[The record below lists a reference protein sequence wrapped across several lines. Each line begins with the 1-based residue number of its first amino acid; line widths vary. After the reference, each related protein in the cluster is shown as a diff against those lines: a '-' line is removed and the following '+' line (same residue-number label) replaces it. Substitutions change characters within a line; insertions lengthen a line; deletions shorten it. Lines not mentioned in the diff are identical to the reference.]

1 MEENNNVTSKKK
13 TKKVIILLTS
23 IFLVCGICLGGAYA
37 WKTWKANQ
45 TVENSEKDKTPTDN
59 KVPGKIVLDA
69 DGMPEDGSDITET
82 KKAADSKTLRE
93 LLLADGKFAIELTEN
108 VRIDE
113 TLKVYGTKK
122 LVGSKSITMELYAKG
137 FQSVLLVPSGATL
150 IMDGVTVDGN
160 GIANGITVEKKAGFT
175 GLSGKILYPVPYGVI
190 VAGVARITNITID
203 HSMDIG
209 LCAQEGGKI
218 SLEGGKIVDSTQTG
232 IHIQPTAQVNIS
244 NNAVVEGGQYCVR
257 NRGTC
262 VVTGGT
268 LRDASGCLVYSVGDL
283 TIDYKGK
290 NADDR
295 LEWYGA
301 LGEAGIRIGGSST
314 ASIQGLYLHDM
325 KKEGIRAV
333 NHNSVSVKNCVIANT
348 GGYGFDSVNGKEE
361 AVVSDL
367 QILDTKAS
375 AFRTRG
381 TVKVSVT
388 NLTVKN
394 TTGFGIKNE
403 NNLVVAKN
411 VTIENCDKSGIWG
424 SKGSTTEVEGATVIR
439 AKEFGVNNDS
449 AKMNLKNVKITDPG
463 RIGVVSKKES
473 VTELANVT
481 IENSPERGIYNL
493 GGTVTASDITI
504 TSPGQYGVSTAKSS
518 GIAGQVTVTGLTVTG
533 VKEKD
538 ALNCYDSALSITKG
552 KISEVAQYGARVSKG
567 GKLSLTDVEIQ
578 NCKQRGIGSVG
589 GDVTLQ
595 NVSVVSPGEFGV
607 TASKT
612 SEFTGQMTAKNLTV
626 TGVKSNALNC
636 SGSVMSVTTG
646 NIYNID
652 GNGAYV
658 EKGGQLSLTDV
669 KMRDCLKRGIYLRNE
684 QTKAIVTD
692 TRISDT
698 GSSSIFLEAG
708 TTVEA
713 NQVTANTS
721 KSYGVFVKS
730 GTLKGK
736 DLSITGT
743 TQNGLHVAS
752 STEEGKAVVDID
764 GLTVK
769 NAKER
774 GIQNIGGDVTLK
786 NVNLISPKTFG
797 ATTSNTG
804 NYIGKLDITNLTL
817 TDVEGNALNCN
828 GSVLKVAKGTISDI
842 EGNGA
847 YVEKGGQLTLADVEM
862 KNCDKRGIYVKD
874 DGTKATVTGTTIS
887 NTSSSSIFL
896 EPGAAADVKQVTA
909 NNSKSYGVFVKS
921 GTLKA
926 EELIITET
934 VENALHVAG
943 SEEEGKAVANVTG
956 LTIKDIKERGVQNL
970 GGEVTLENVSITNVG
985 TYGATTSKAGG
996 YEGKLDI
1003 KNLTMAG
1010 VQKNSALN
1018 CNESELLVTKGTI
1031 SDVKQNGAYV
1041 EKNGKLTL
1049 KEVEITGCERR
1060 GIYLNATTATL
1071 DNVKISNTLMTNI
1084 YMTGAAVLNGQ
1095 NVVVEMND
1103 LAKRTDEE
1111 KADFYGI
1118 YVNGTK
1124 ANVTIDGELS
1134 SITRNIGDGE
1144 TPEKSAVW
1152 MEQGTLTINGGTYS
1166 GLKAKNGGVIY
1177 NKKANVTINGG
1188 VFKDNVASNR
1198 GGVIYTEKTTT
1209 TINGGEFAGNRA
1221 EGNIGGG
1228 VLGGIGGSTILI
1240 TNGYFH
1246 ENTAASEEEKAYG
1259 GGVIESGG
1267 KVTISGGTFEAN
1279 KAFKGGAIYVDTAG
1293 TLNISGGEFLGNETL
1308 IKENAEGGVIYNRG
1322 NNLSITGGT
1331 FGSEEKG
1338 NIARHRGGVLYIN
1351 SSNCKKALIKD
1362 ATFIGNSAKA
1372 GRGVSAGVLYVN
1384 GAADVTIEN
1393 CKFEKNK
1400 AEFTGTS
1407 NTNTYG
1413 GVMYM
1418 NGGTVT
1424 VTGSSFI
1431 GNEAKSGGAIY
1442 KGGADSSLT
1451 LKDCSFEG
1459 NKGTTSVNDVYN
1471 NEGKVSLAGKV
1482 TAGIGLNKTASIVV
1496 NEALTEGS
1504 AVTVRVINTSSIT
1517 NTGRTVMTFKDD
1529 TVMGNSQKYISL
1541 DSQNTGSYKLSF
1553 AGGKAT
1559 VTKK

>member
-1 MEENNNVTSKKK
+1 MEAK
-13 TKKVIILLTS
+13 TKKVIILLAA
-23 IFLVCGICLGGAYA
+23 IFLLCGVSLGGAYA

-45 TVENSEKDKTPTDN
+45 TVENPEKDKTPADT

-82 KKAADSKTLRE
+82 KKAADIKTLRE
-93 LLLADGKFAIELTEN
+93 LLLEDGKFAIELTEN

-113 TLKVYGTKK
+113 TLKVNGTKK

-137 FQSVLLVPSGATL
+137 FQSVLLVPGGSTL
-150 IMDGVTVDGN
+150 IMDGVTLDGN
-160 GIANGITVEKKAGFT
+160 GIANGVTVEKKAGFT

-190 VAGVARITNITID
+190 VAGTARMKNITID

-218 SLEGGKIVDSTQTG
+218 SLEGGRIVDSTQTG
-232 IHIQPTAQVNIS
+232 IHIQSTAQVNIS

-333 NHNSVSVKNCVIANT
+333 NHNSVSVTNCVIANT

-381 TVKVSVT
+381 TVKVSIT
-388 NLTVKN
+388 NLTIKN

-411 VTIENCDKSGIWG
+411 VTIENCEKSGIWG
-424 SKGSTTEVEGATVIR
+424 SKGSTTQVDGATVIK

-449 AKMNLKNVKITDPG
+449 AKMNLKNVKIIDPG
-463 RIGVVSKKES
+463 RMGVVSKKES

-481 IENSPERGIYNL
+481 ISNPPERGIYNL
-493 GGTVTASDITI
+493 GGTMTASDITVA
-504 TSPGQYGVSTAKSS
+504 SPGQYGVSTAKSS

-538 ALNCYDSALSITKG
+538 ALNCYDSVLYVTKG
-552 KISEVAQYGARVSKG
+552 KVSEVAQYGARVSKG

-595 NVSVVSPGEFGV
+595 NVSVINPGEFGV

-612 SEFTGQMTAKNLTV
+612 SEFTGQMTAKSLTIS
-626 TGVKSNALNC
+626 GVKSNALNC
-636 SGSVMSVTTG
+636 SGSVMSVTAG

-669 KMRDCLKRGIYLRNE
+669 KMRDCMKRGIYLRNE
-684 QTKAIVTD
+684 QTKAIVID

-713 NQVTANTS
+713 NHVTANTS

-730 GTLKGK
+730 GTLKGQ

-774 GIQNIGGDVTLK
+774 GVQNIGGDVTLK
-786 NVNLISPKTFG
+786 NVNIISPKTFG

-804 NYIGKLDITNLTL
+804 NYTGKLDITNLTL
-817 TDVEGNALNCN
+817 TDVESNALNCN
-828 GSVLKVAKGTISDI
+828 GSVLKVTKGTISDI

-847 YVEKGGQLTLADVEM
+847 YVEKGGQLTLSDVEM
-862 KNCDKRGIYVKD
+862 KNCEKRGVYVKD
-874 DGTKATVTGTTIS
+874 DGTKATVTDTNIS
-887 NTSSSSIFL
+887 NTGSSSIFL
-896 EPGAAADVKQVTA
+896 EPGAAADVKQVTLDT
-909 NNSKSYGVFVKS
+909 SKSYGAFVK
-921 GTLKA
+921 GGNLKA
-926 EELIITET
+926 KDLTIINT
-934 VENALHVAG
+934 VENALHIAS
-943 SEEEGKAVANVTG
+943 SEEDGKAVASVEGLNVENTSA
-956 LTIKDIKERGVQNL
+956 RGVQNI
-970 GGEVTLENVSITNVG
+970 GGNVTLKNVSIVNPG
-985 TYGATTSKAGG
+985 TYAATTSKTGD
-996 YEGKLDI
+996 YTGKLDI
-1003 KNLTMAG
+1003 TNLTVTG

-1018 CNESELLVTKGTI
+1018 CNESFLQVTKGTI
-1031 SDVKQNGAYV
+1031 SGVKQNGAYV
-1041 EKNGKLTL
+1041 EKGGQLIL
-1049 KEVEITGCERR
+1049 KEVEIADCERR
-1060 GIYLNATTATL
+1060 GIYVNASTTAL
-1071 DNVKISNTLMTNI
+1071 ENVKLSNTNMTNLYI
-1084 YMTGAAVLNGQ
+1084 TGVAVLNGQ

-1103 LAKRTDEE
+1103 LAERTDEE

-1118 YVNGTK
+1118 YVNGSK

-1144 TPEKSAVW
+1144 TPENSAVW
-1152 MEQGTLTINGGTYS
+1152 LEQGALTINGGAYS
-1166 GLKAKNGGVIY
+1166 GLKAKNGSLIY
-1177 NKKANVTINGG
+1177 NKRGNVTINGG

-1198 GGVIYTEKTTT
+1198 GGVIYTDKTTT

-1221 EGNIGGG
+1221 EGTIGGG
-1228 VLGGIGGSTILI
+1228 VLGGIGGSTLI
-1240 TNGYFH
+1240 VTNGYFH
-1246 ENTAASEEEKAYG
+1246 NNTAASEEEKAYG

-1267 KVTISGGTFEAN
+1267 KITISGGTFEAN
-1279 KAFKGGAIYVDTAG
+1279 TAFKGGAVYVDKAG
-1293 TLNISGGEFLGNETL
+1293 TLAISGGEFFSNETFDM
-1308 IKENAEGGVIYNRG
+1308 KDAGGGVIYNRG
-1322 NNLSITGGT
+1322 DNLTITGGT
-1331 FGSEEKG
+1331 FGNEEKG

-1351 SSNCKKALIKD
+1351 SDSCKKALIKD
-1362 ATFIGNSAKA
+1362 AAFIGNSAKA
-1372 GRGVSAGVLYVN
+1372 GRGVSAGVLYVD
-1384 GAADVTIEN
+1384 GVADVTIEN

-1413 GVMYM
+1413 GVMYI

-1424 VTGSSFI
+1424 VTGTSFI
-1431 GNEAKSGGAIY
+1431 GNEASLGGAVYKSGA
-1442 KGGADSSLT
+1442 ASSLT
-1451 LKDCSFEG
+1451 LKECSFEG
-1459 NKGTTSVNDVYN
+1459 NVGSTSVNDVYN
-1471 NEGKVSLAGKV
+1471 NEGMISLAGKV
-1482 TAGIGLNKTASIVV
+1482 TAGIGLNKTAGITV

-1504 AVTVRVINTSSIT
+1504 AVTVRVINTSSIG
-1517 NTGRTVMTFKDD
+1517 NAGRTVVTFKDD
-1529 TVMGNSQKYISL
+1529 TVMGDSQKYILL
-1541 DSQNTGSYKLSF
+1541 DSKNMDSYKLSF
-1553 AGGKAT
+1553 AESKAT

>member
-1 MEENNNVTSKKK
+1 MKAK
-13 TKKVIILLTS
+13 TKKVIILLAA
-23 IFLVCGICLGGAYA
+23 IFLVCGVCLGGAYA

-45 TVENSEKDKTPTDN
+45 TVENPEKDKTPADT

-113 TLKVYGTKK
+113 SLKVNGTKK

-137 FQSVLLVPSGATL
+137 FQSVLLVPSGSTL
-150 IMDGVTVDGN
+150 IMDGVTLDGN
-160 GIANGITVEKKAGFT
+160 GIANGVTVEKKAGFT
-175 GLSGKILYPVPYGVI
+175 GLSGKILYPVPYGII
-190 VAGVARITNITID
+190 VAGTARITNITID

-244 NNAVVEGGQYCVR
+244 NQAVVEGAQYCVR

-333 NHNSVSVKNCVIANT
+333 NHNSVKVTNCVIANT

-388 NLTVKN
+388 NLTIKN

-411 VTIENCDKSGIWG
+411 VTIENCKSGIWG
-424 SKGSTTEVEGATVIR
+424 SKGSTTQVDGATVIK

-449 AKMNLKNVKITDPG
+449 AKMNLRNVKITDPG
-463 RIGVVSKKES
+463 RIGVVGKKES
-473 VTELANVT
+473 VTELASAT
-481 IENSPERGIYNL
+481 IVNAPERGIYNL
-493 GGTVTASDITI
+493 GGTVTASEITI
-504 TSPGQYGVSTAKSS
+504 TSPGQYGVSTAKS
-518 GIAGQVTVTGLTVTG
+518 GGVAGKVTVTGLTVTG

-538 ALNCYDSALSITKG
+538 ALNSYQSVLQVTKG
-552 KISEVAQYGARVSKG
+552 KISDVAQYGARVSKG
-567 GKLSLTDVEIQ
+567 GQLVLTEVEIK
-578 NCKQRGIGSVG
+578 NCGQRGIGNVG
-589 GDVTLQ
+589 ADALLQ
-595 NVSVVSPGEFGV
+595 NVTVTNSGEFGV
-607 TASKT
+607 TVSKT
-612 SEFTGQMTAKNLTV
+612 GEFAGQITAKNLTV
-626 TGVKSNALNC
+626 SGVKSNALNC
-636 SGSVMSVTTG
+636 SSAVMNVAGG

-652 GNGAYV
+652 GNGAYA
-658 EKGGQLSLTDV
+658 EKGGQISLSDV
-669 KMRDCLKRGIYLRNE
+669 KLRDCKKRGIYLRNE
-684 QTKAIVTD
+684 QTKAIITD

-713 NQVTANTS
+713 NHVVANTS

-736 DLSITGT
+736 DVSITGT

-752 STEEGKAVVDID
+752 SAEEGKAVVEID

-774 GIQNIGGDVTLK
+774 GVQNIGGDVTLK

-804 NYIGKLDITNLTL
+804 NCTGKLDITNLTL

-828 GSVLKVAKGTISDI
+828 GSILKVTKGTISDI

-847 YVEKGGQLTLADVEM
+847 YIEKGGQLTLSDVEM
-862 KNCDKRGIYVKD
+862 KNCEKRGVCVKD
-874 DGTKATVTGTTIS
+874 DGTKATVTDTNIS
-887 NTSSSSIFL
+887 NTGSSSIFL
-896 EPGAAADVKQVTA
+896 EVGAAADVKQVTA
-909 NNSKSYGVFVKS
+909 DKSESYGVFVKN

-926 EELIITET
+926 QELTITET
-934 VENALHVAG
+934 ENNALHVAG
-943 SEEEGKAVANVTG
+943 SEEEGKAVADVTG

-1003 KNLTMAG
+1003 KNLTMTG

-1018 CNESELLVTKGTI
+1018 CNESVLMVTKGTI
-1031 SDVKQNGAYV
+1031 SNVKQNGAYV
-1041 EKNGKLTL
+1041 EKGGKLTL
-1049 KEVEITGCERR
+1049 KEVEISDCERR
-1060 GIYLNATTATL
+1060 GIYLNATEATL
-1071 DNVKISNTLMTNI
+1071 DNVKIANTLMTNI

-1095 NVVVEMND
+1095 NLVVEMND
-1103 LAKRTDEE
+1103 LAQRTDEE
-1111 KADFYGI
+1111 KKDFYGI
-1118 YVNGTK
+1118 YVNGSK
-1124 ANVTIDGELS
+1124 AQVTIGGELS
-1134 SITRNIGDGE
+1134 KITRNSDDKTVSE
-1144 TPEKSAVW
+1144 NSAIW
-1152 MEQGTLTINGGTYS
+1152 MEQGALTIDGGTYS
-1166 GLKAKNGGVIY
+1166 GLKAKNGSVIY

-1188 VFKDNVASNR
+1188 IFKDNAASNR
-1198 GGVIYTEKTTT
+1198 GGVIYTDKATT
-1209 TINGGEFAGNRA
+1209 TINGGEFAENRA
-1221 EGNIGGG
+1221 EGTIGGG
-1228 VLGGIGGSTILI
+1228 VLGGIGGSTLII

-1246 ENTAASEEEKAYG
+1246 NNTATSEDEKAYG

-1267 KVTISGGTFEAN
+1267 KITISGGTFEAN

-1293 TLNISGGEFLGNETL
+1293 TLSISGGEFFKNETF

-1322 NNLSITGGT
+1322 NNLSITGGI

-1351 SSNCKKALIKD
+1351 SDKCKKALIKD

-1393 CKFEKNK
+1393 CKFEKNR
-1400 AEFTGTS
+1400 AEFTGSS

-1431 GNEAKSGGAIY
+1431 SNEAKIGGAIY
-1442 KGGADSSLT
+1442 KGVADSSLT
-1451 LKDCSFEG
+1451 LRECSFEG
-1459 NKGTTSVNDVYN
+1459 NTGTTSVNDVYN
-1471 NEGKVSLAGKV
+1471 NEGKVTLAGKV
-1482 TAGIGLNKTASIVV
+1482 IAELGLNKTASIVV
-1496 NEALTEGS
+1496 NETLTEGS
-1504 AVTVRVINTSSIT
+1504 AVTVRVINTGSIS
-1517 NTGRTVMTFKDD
+1517 NSGRVVMTFKDD
-1529 TVMGNSQKYISL
+1529 TVMADSQKYISL
-1541 DSQNTGSYKLSF
+1541 DSKNTGSYQLSF
-1553 AGGKAT
+1553 ANGKAT

>member
-1 MEENNNVTSKKK
+1 MEAK
-13 TKKVIILLTS
+13 TKKVIILLAA
-23 IFLVCGICLGGAYA
+23 IFLVCGVCLGGAYA

-45 TVENSEKDKTPTDN
+45 IVENPEKDKTPADT

-113 TLKVYGTKK
+113 SLKVNGTKK

-137 FQSVLLVPSGATL
+137 FQSVLLVPSGSTL
-150 IMDGVTVDGN
+150 IMDGVTLDGN
-160 GIANGITVEKKAGFT
+160 GIANGVTVEKKAGFT

-190 VAGVARITNITID
+190 VAGTARMKNITID

-333 NHNSVSVKNCVIANT
+333 NHNSVKITNCVIANT

-411 VTIENCDKSGIWG
+411 VTIENCEKSGIWG
-424 SKGSTTEVEGATVIR
+424 DKGSTTQVDGATVVK

-449 AKMNLKNVKITDPG
+449 AKMNLKNVKIIDPG
-463 RIGVVSKKES
+463 RMGVVSKKES

-481 IENSPERGIYNL
+481 ISNPPERGIYNL

-538 ALNCYDSALSITKG
+538 ALNCYDSVLYVTKG
-552 KISEVAQYGARVSKG
+552 KVSDVAQYGARVSKG
-567 GKLSLTDVEIQ
+567 GKLLLTDVEIQ
-578 NCKQRGIGSVG
+578 NCKQRGVGSVG

-595 NVSVVSPGEFGV
+595 NVTLQNPGEFGV

-612 SEFTGQMTAKNLTV
+612 SEFTGQVTARNLTV
-626 TGVKSNALNC
+626 SGVKSNALNC
-636 SGSVMSVTTG
+636 NGSVMSVTAG

-652 GNGAYV
+652 GNGAYG

-669 KMRDCLKRGIYLRNE
+669 KMGDCLKRGIYLRNE
-684 QTKAIVTD
+684 QTKAIITD

-713 NQVTANTS
+713 NHVTVNTS

-730 GTLKGK
+730 GTLKGQ

-752 STEEGKAVVDID
+752 STEEGKAAVDID

-769 NAKER
+769 N
-774 GIQNIGGDVTLK
+774 T
-786 NVNLISPKTFG
+786 
-797 ATTSNTG
+797 
-804 NYIGKLDITNLTL
+804 
-817 TDVEGNALNCN
+817 
-828 GSVLKVAKGTISDI
+828 
-842 EGNGA
+842 
-847 YVEKGGQLTLADVEM
+847 
-862 KNCDKRGIYVKD
+862 
-874 DGTKATVTGTTIS
+874 
-887 NTSSSSIFL
+887 
-896 EPGAAADVKQVTA
+896 
-909 NNSKSYGVFVKS
+909 
-921 GTLKA
+921 
-926 EELIITET
+926 
-934 VENALHVAG
+934 
-943 SEEEGKAVANVTG
+943 
-956 LTIKDIKERGVQNL
+956 KERGVQNI
-970 GGEVTLENVSITNVG
+970 GGDVTLENVSITNVG

-996 YEGKLDI
+996 YEGKMDV

-1018 CNESELLVTKGTI
+1018 CNGSELLVTKGTI

-1041 EKNGKLTL
+1041 EKGGKLTL

-1071 DNVKISNTLMTNI
+1071 DNVKISDTLMTNI

-1103 LAKRTDEE
+1103 LAERTDEE

-1118 YVNGTK
+1118 YVNGSK

-1144 TPEKSAVW
+1144 TPENSSVW

-1166 GLKAKNGGVIY
+1166 GLKAKNGSLIY
-1177 NKKANVTINGG
+1177 NKRGNVTINGG
-1188 VFKDNVASNR
+1188 VFKNNVASNR
-1198 GGVIYTEKTTT
+1198 GGVIYTDKTTT

-1246 ENTAASEEEKAYG
+1246 NNIAASEDEKAYG

-1279 KAFKGGAIYVDTAG
+1279 TAFKGGAIYVDTAG
-1293 TLNISGGEFLGNETL
+1293 TLSISGGEFLGNETF
-1308 IKENAEGGVIYNRG
+1308 IKENAEGGAIYNRG
-1322 NNLSITGGT
+1322 NNLTITGGT

-1351 SSNCKKALIKD
+1351 SSNCKEALIKD
-1362 ATFIGNSAKA
+1362 AAFIGNSAKA

-1384 GAADVTIEN
+1384 GEANVTIEN

-1424 VTGSSFI
+1424 ITGASFV
-1431 GNEAKSGGAIY
+1431 GNEAKLGGAVY
-1442 KGGADSSLT
+1442 KSGAASSLT
-1451 LKDCSFEG
+1451 LKECSFEG
-1459 NKGTTSVNDVYN
+1459 NVGSTSVNDVYN
-1471 NEGKVSLAGKV
+1471 NEGMISLAGKV
-1482 TAGIGLNKTASIVV
+1482 TAGIGLNKTAGITV

-1504 AVTVRVINTSSIT
+1504 AVTVRVINTSSIS
-1517 NTGRTVMTFKDD
+1517 NKGRTVVTFKDD
-1529 TVMGNSQKYISL
+1529 TVMGNSQNYISL

-1553 AGGKAT
+1553 SDSRAT